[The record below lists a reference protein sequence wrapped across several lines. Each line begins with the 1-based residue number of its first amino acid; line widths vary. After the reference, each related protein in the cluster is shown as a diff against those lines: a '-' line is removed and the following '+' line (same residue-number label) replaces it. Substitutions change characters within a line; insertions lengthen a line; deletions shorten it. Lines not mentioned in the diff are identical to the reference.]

1 MQISADPEPRIDGLV
16 TFRQRPALLRQA
28 GSFLV
33 IGLVS
38 TLAWAVLY
46 LVLRAV
52 GLASVPANAVA
63 LIVTA
68 LGNTAAN
75 RRFTFGVAGRT
86 GVLRHHGLG
95 LIAFGIGLALTS
107 AAATGL
113 HAIAPSAGRLV
124 ELTVLGASSA
134 LATASRFVLLRAG
147 IGQLVPATSRSV
159 R

>member
-1 MQISADPEPRIDGLV
+1 MAV
-16 TFRQRPALLRQA
+16 
-28 GSFLV
+28 
-33 IGLVS
+33 GLVS

-46 LVLRAV
+46 LILRAIGV
-52 GLASVPANAVA
+52 ASVPANALA

-68 LGNTAAN
+68 IGNTAAN

-95 LIAFGIGLALTS
+95 LVAFGIGLVLTS

-113 HAIAPSAGRLV
+113 HVIAPSAGRLV

-134 LATASRFVLLRAG
+134 LAALATLGRFVLLRAG
-147 IGQLVPATSRSV
+147 IAPMVPATRGSV